1 MGSVASIDLFYKTQ
15 EQRRF
20 DEARF
25 DKDDIKALLLEREQL
40 CIGGH
45 RTSLGN
51 AVDATS
57 QEIYEFCIALMRGE
71 MPDMEL
77 LREQLNDQLNTTSDD
92 FVTEIEV

>member
-1 MGSVASIDLFYKTQ
+1 MNSVASINLFYKTQ

-20 DEARF
+20 DEAEF
-25 DKDDIKALLLEREQL
+25 DKDDLKALLLERENL

-51 AVDATS
+51 AVEAKS

-71 MPDMEL
+71 MPDIEL
-77 LREQLNDQLNTTSDD
+77 LREQLNEQLGQTSED
-92 FVTEIEV
+92 FLTEIAV

>member
-20 DEARF
+20 DEGRF

-51 AVDATS
+51 AVEAKS
-57 QEIYEFCIALMRGE
+57 QEVYEFCIALMRGE

-77 LREQLNDQLNTTSDD
+77 LREQLNEQLDSTSDD

>member
-25 DKDDIKALLLEREQL
+25 DKDDIRALLLEREQL

-45 RTSLGN
+45 RTCLGN
-51 AVDATS
+51 AVEAKS
-57 QEIYEFCIALMRGE
+57 QEVYEFCIALMRGE

-77 LREQLNDQLNTTSDD
+77 LREQLNDQLDQTSDD

>member
-25 DKDDIKALLLEREQL
+25 DKDDIKALLLEREDL
-40 CIGGH
+40 SVGGH
-45 RTSLGN
+45 YCSLGH
-51 AVDATS
+51 AVEAKS
-57 QEIYEFCIALMRGE
+57 QEVYEFCIALMRGE
-71 MPDMEL
+71 MPDMEI
-77 LREQLNDQLNTTSDD
+77 LREQLNDQLDTTSDD